1 LKDTNST
8 LAPIYI
14 SVFVAVLGFSLV
26 APIFPT
32 YIMDLGA
39 SYTLLGFIIS
49 VYGAVQLLTQI
60 PIGRLSDRIGRKK
73 LILLGLISFT
83 IMPPLYIYATNV
95 FFLIPIRVLGGLG
108 ASAVWPLA
116 MALIIDQA
124 NREKRGSAMGW
135 YNAIFYSALALGPLI
150 GGMLY
155 DQFGLEA
162 PFYFWAILG
171 LASVIIVFKKIDEPA
186 THVLRTSIAMDRKKD
201 RLISQ
206 GFVMTFWACCGV
218 VMLVG
223 IVGGFNFTMLPTYSA
238 QLGLS
243 ATEIGLLYLVFGG
256 ATAISN
262 IQFGMQADRGR
273 RRLMISFGC
282 ILATLSFALLL
293 EASNLAQTVIL
304 LASLGIG
311 LGMGSPA
318 ASALIA
324 DTSSPSRR
332 GEIFGIFNTSRM
344 AGVVVGPLLAGLTAD
359 LLSLNGTI
367 IVFTVIATA
376 ITIGTFLIK
385 EPLAAPLIS

>member
-1 LKDTNST
+1 
-8 LAPIYI
+8 
-14 SVFVAVLGFSLV
+14 
-26 APIFPT
+26 
-32 YIMDLGA
+32 MDLGA

-49 VYGAVQLLTQI
+49 IYGAVQLLTQI
-60 PIGRLSDRIGRKK
+60 PIGRLSDRIGRKR

-83 IMPPLYIYATNV
+83 IMPPLYIHAANV

-116 MALIIDQA
+116 MALIVDQA

-135 YNAIFYSALALGPLI
+135 YNAVFYSALALGPLI

-186 THVLRTSIAMDRKKD
+186 THVLRASIEMDHKKD

-282 ILATLSFALLL
+282 ILATVSFALLL
-293 EASNLAQTVIL
+293 EASNLTQTVIL
-304 LASLGIG
+304 LAALGIG

-367 IVFTVIATA
+367 IVFTVIATT

-385 EPLAAPLIS
+385 EPLAAPLIP

>member
-1 LKDTNST
+1 LKDTNGA

-32 YIMDLGA
+32 YVMDLGA
-39 SYTLLGFIIS
+39 SYTLLGFVIS
-49 VYGAVQLLTQI
+49 IYGAVQLLTQI
-60 PIGRLSDRIGRKK
+60 PIGRLSDSIGRKR
-73 LILLGLISFT
+73 LILMGLISFT
-83 IMPPLYIYATNV
+83 IMPPLYIYASNV

-135 YNAIFYSALALGPLI
+135 YNAVFYSALAIGPFV

-162 PFYFWAILG
+162 PFCFWSLLG

-186 THVLRTSIAMDRKKD
+186 RHALLPRRLSDQKKEK
-201 RLISQ
+201 LISQ
-206 GFVMTFWACCGV
+206 GFIATFCACCGV

-223 IVGGFNFTMLPTYSA
+223 IIGGFNFTMLPSYSA

-243 ATEIGLLYLVFGG
+243 ATEIGLLYLIFGS

-262 IQFGMQADRGR
+262 IQFGKQADRGK

-282 ILATLSFALLL
+282 ILATTSFALLL
-293 EASNLAQTVIL
+293 EASNLAQTIIL
-304 LASLGIG
+304 LAALGIG
-311 LGMGSPA
+311 LGMGNPA
-318 ASALIA
+318 ASTLIA
-324 DTSSPSRR
+324 DTSSPTRR

-344 AGVVVGPLLAGLTAD
+344 AGIVVGPLLAGLTAD
-359 LLSLNGTI
+359 MLNLNGTI
-367 IVFTVIATA
+367 IVFTAIATA
-376 ITIGTFLIK
+376 ITIGTLLIK
-385 EPLAAPLIS
+385 EPYGS